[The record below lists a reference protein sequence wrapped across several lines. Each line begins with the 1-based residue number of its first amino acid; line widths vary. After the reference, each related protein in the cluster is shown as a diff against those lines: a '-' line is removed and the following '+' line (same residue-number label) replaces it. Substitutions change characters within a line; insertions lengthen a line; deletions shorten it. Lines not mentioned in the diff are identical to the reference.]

1 MKKSKIILSVLVTS
15 LLVFSCE
22 QGSHSGYSE
31 SEYAAEDVQNN
42 PVAMEEPA
50 EENSEAPLG
59 STAATHQDPNRKFI
73 RTADLSM
80 EVENVYK
87 STTNIERKI
96 SEIRGFVTESQLQ
109 SNVISKEVFPID
121 SDSAKEVKKYT
132 VHNNMTVRIPQLEL
146 GNFLLSLGD
155 EIKFLNF
162 RNISA
167 EDVSLSFVMSELEK
181 ERLDKTSG
189 KLDKITDE
197 SGKIS
202 DKQDIVNDVNE
213 KHSQINRHK
222 ISTMKMKDDV
232 AYSTISLQLTEKEKV
247 AETTVVNLK
256 NYDDKFRP
264 DFWYRAGNSVKDGYY
279 LFQSVCVS
287 LLYLWPLLVV
297 GIIIFLAFKW
307 YNRKV
312 RTM

>member
-1 MKKSKIILSVLVTS
+1 MKKSKIILLVLVISTFI
-15 LLVFSCE
+15 FSCE
-22 QGSHSGYSE
+22 QASRSGHAE
-31 SEYAAEDVQNN
+31 SEYASEDLVQGES
-42 PVAMEEPA
+42 VVMDSIT
-50 EENSEAPLG
+50 ENSEAPLS
-59 STAATHQDPNRKFI
+59 STAATYQDPNRKFI

-96 SEIRGFVTESQLQ
+96 SEIGGFVTQSNLQ
-109 SNVISKEVFPID
+109 SNVISQEIFPID

-132 VHNNMTVRIPQLEL
+132 VNNSMTVRVPQLEL

-189 KLDKITDE
+189 KLDKMTDQT
-197 SGKIS
+197 GKIT
-202 DKQDIVNDVNE
+202 DKQDIVNDVDD
-213 KHSQINRHK
+213 KHSQINHHK
-222 ISTMKMKDDV
+222 ISTMKMKDNV

-247 AETTVVNLK
+247 AETTMVNLK

-264 DFWYRAGNSVKDGYY
+264 DFWYRAGNSVKDGFY
-279 LFQSVCVS
+279 LFQSVCVGV
-287 LLYLWPLLVV
+287 LYLWPLFVTAILVFI
-297 GIIIFLAFKW
+297 GFKW
-307 YNRKV
+307 YNKKM
-312 RTM
+312 RTS